1 MADQLPTEIDSV
13 TTFSKISGTLTSSS
27 VMTCNANPSK
37 IASAMW
43 YSDISFNINNRELT
57 ITDDKLHNIFKNIT
71 GGWGFDLYL
80 KICELL
86 TNHKKLRD
94 DFTNENIAL
103 RSEIENLKNIN
114 KNLEQQIT
122 LILSLLNV

>member
-71 GGWGFDLYL
+71 GGWGDLTY
-80 KICELL
+80 I
-86 TNHKKLRD
+86 
-94 DFTNENIAL
+94 
-103 RSEIENLKNIN
+103 
-114 KNLEQQIT
+114 
-122 LILSLLNV
+122 

>member
-122 LILSLLNV
+122 LILLLLNV

>member
-1 MADQLPTEIDSV
+1 M
-13 TTFSKISGTLTSSS
+13 G
-27 VMTCNANPSK
+27 
-37 IASAMW
+37 
-43 YSDISFNINNRELT
+43 
-57 ITDDKLHNIFKNIT
+57 
-71 GGWGFDLYL
+71 GFDLYL